1 MQHRIQPR
9 CGHGTTRAPD
19 LMTRRYGSGIRTRPD
34 QLAPST
40 PPAQFLPSPGRHSVA
55 PRKGEWAD
63 LWRSHSQV
71 SFFHFPS
78 GETGKSI
85 RWLPRGRSGEGW
97 RPGVCRFFFF
107 PADAKTPSRQGVTQ
121 QAWRQGVRSGGDSPP
136 PCHRTAHP
144 GAQVPGANATP
155 RSRPR
160 IVAESPR
167 SPSKQRGRVPTV
179 RRWPFPGGGG
189 QP

>member
-1 MQHRIQPR
+1 MQHRKQPR

-40 PPAQFLPSPGRHSVA
+40 PSAQFLPSPGRHSVA

-85 RWLPRGRSGEGW
+85 RWLPRGRGGALASVG
-97 RPGVCRFFFF
+97 FFF
-107 PADAKTPSRQGVTQ
+107 SRQTPRRHPVKESPNKRGDK
-121 QAWRQGVRSGGDSPP
+121 VRSGGDSPP

-179 RRWPFPGGGG
+179 RRWPFRRGGG